1 MAQNSY
7 QQLFMDL
14 DGDFAPEN
22 IFDLRAEY
30 ADVAVQLGRMAQERN
45 CILAL
50 SIAPYTPRFFLGEP
64 QPLREIIFSLVESSL
79 HDVNVDIVN
88 VRIGSVGTALHG
100 RHRLEILVAS
110 NGTALPPRQMTLFD
124 LAPKISHRKNSYVE
138 LRNRQRIYQINK
150 LLGPLNG
157 TLRIEDVYGRGP
169 RYIARFHLTRVS
181 SGSTS

>member
-7 QQLFMDL
+7 QQLHVDL
-14 DGDFAPEN
+14 DGSFAPEN

-30 ADVAVQLGRMAQERN
+30 ADVAVLLGQMAQERD

-50 SIAPYTPRFFLGEP
+50 SMDPGTPRFFLGEP
-64 QPLREIIFSLVESSL
+64 QPIREIIFSLVKSSL
-79 HDVNVDIVN
+79 LDADVDIVN
-88 VRIGSVGTALHG
+88 VRIGSVGTALLG

-110 NGTALPPRQMTLFD
+110 NGTALPPKQMTLFD
-124 LAPKISHRKNSYVE
+124 LTPKSPPRRNSYAA
-138 LRNRQRIYQINK
+138 LQNRHRIYQINK

-169 RYIARFHLTRVS
+169 RYIARFHLTKVIA
-181 SGSTS
+181 GNTS